1 MEEVLMLSYFE
12 ASSLRSSSYFLFKT
26 LLFTYN
32 EENRTSFKT
41 ENIKL
46 CYVLIVPEMASEVKG
61 RSLSGFHR
69 EAILSAP
76 VFQANISIFQAST
89 HRLQANICWTEKLA
103 SRLTRA
109 SSNAHGC

>member
-1 MEEVLMLSYFE
+1 MLSYFE

-76 VFQANISIFQAST
+76 VFRPTFPSSKHQHT
-89 HRLQANICWTEKLA
+89 EYRLRSAGPKSWLYA
-103 SRLTRA
+103 
-109 SSNAHGC
+109 